1 MREIKVFGP
10 TLFIG
15 LTTFLSLGLSS
26 FLSFGQSPRATSIR
40 KAPFTLKIPVNL
52 VLVPVSVKDGED
64 QPLYGLKKE
73 DFRILEE
80 GVRQDLSY
88 FSSDPLPLSVALLI
102 DRSLN
107 SQAQS
112 RLKATLLALIESFSD
127 FDEIAL
133 FKFHYKTDKV
143 LDFSL
148 DKNKVLETLRTKLS
162 WERRSPGILSGP
174 FSPQTT
180 VSGIEI
186 NSGREN
192 ILPPKTWTTHIH
204 DAMFSAVQSLRGRRR
219 RESRKMILI
228 VSDGHNAPGNQNS
241 FNETLEALLR
251 AEIVVY
257 SIAQT
262 NRFFRSNTLSKYA
275 KSTGGESFAPLKTN
289 SLAKTYQKITQSARN
304 QYVLGYIPN
313 APPKRVSFRKI
324 KVQVIRNQ
332 TKNLKVRSRKGYY
345 AIPTL

>member
-1 MREIKVFGP
+1 MREIKALGP
-10 TLFIG
+10 TLFIWLTTSLLLG
-15 LTTFLSLGLSS
+15 LTPFP
-26 FLSFGQSPRATSIR
+26 SFGQSPRATSVE
-40 KAPFTLKIPVNL
+40 KAPFTLKVPVNL
-52 VLVPVSVKDGED
+52 VLVPVSVKDRED

-102 DRSLN
+102 DRSLD

-112 RLKATLLALIESFSD
+112 RLKATLLALIESFSN

-133 FKFHYKTDKV
+133 FKFHYKTDKF

-148 DKNKVLETLRTKLS
+148 DKNKILETLRTKLS
-162 WERRSPGILSGP
+162 WEPRPPGILSGP

-180 VSGIEI
+180 VGGIEI
-186 NSGREN
+186 NSGREK
-192 ILPPKTWTTHIH
+192 IQPPKTWTTHIH
-204 DAMFSAVQSLRGRRR
+204 DAVFAAAQTLRGRRN

-228 VSDGHNAPGNQNS
+228 VSDGQNAPGNRNS
-241 FNETLEALLR
+241 FDETLEALLR
-251 AEIVVY
+251 AEILVY
-257 SIAQT
+257 SIAQGG
-262 NRFFRSNTLSKYA
+262 RFFSGNTLSKYA
-275 KSTGGESFAPLKTN
+275 KSTGGEIFFPLKTN

-313 APPKRVSFRKI
+313 TPPKRISFRRI

-332 TKNLKVRSRKGYY
+332 TKKLKVRSRKGYY